1 MTTFEISHIYNDIN
15 VLEGLPFTKCNCG
28 SIICAL
34 ECYTWKGNNI
44 CDKCY
49 SKHSVERIQTRN
61 KVEQY
66 KPMKCTICSTIKSHP
81 EHRFA
86 YHAHDL
92 FETTCIDKMINT
104 GVEAEEIC
112 KEVERFEPLCIYCY
126 DIIKE
131 FENNFTLQKIKGK
144 DVEVQE
150 LYEAHT
156 KEMYKALHNL
166 NQ

>member
-1 MTTFEISHIYNDIN
+1 MYNGIN

-28 SIICAL
+28 SIICAVN
-34 ECYTWKGNNI
+34 CYSWKGNNV

-49 SKHSVERIQTRN
+49 SNHSDERIQTRN

-66 KPMKCTICSTIKSHP
+66 KPMKCTVCSTVKSHP

-86 YHAHDL
+86 YHSHDL

-104 GVEAEEIC
+104 VVEAEEIC
-112 KEVERFEPLCIYCY
+112 KELERFEPLCIYCY
-126 DIIKE
+126 DVIIE
-131 FENNFTLQKIKGK
+131 FEKRNGFTRQKTKGK
-144 DVEVQE
+144 DTEVQE